1 MLKNISPVIS
11 PELLYTLASMGHGDE
26 IVLADANFPSES
38 TNDTVIR
45 ADGITI
51 PVLLDAILNL
61 IPLDRYNEWQI
72 ALMEPVPG
80 DEAPEVWNEYAR
92 IISAHEG
99 DYQQHLFERF
109 DFYEH
114 ARTTFAV
121 VATGE
126 TASYGNIILKKGVL

>member
-92 IISAHEG
+92 IISAH
-99 DYQQHLFERF
+99 
-109 DFYEH
+109 
-114 ARTTFAV
+114 
-121 VATGE
+121 
-126 TASYGNIILKKGVL
+126 